1 MVVCLCVEVSAFLC
15 VSDAKQEVNL
25 QLNIKHVLRL
35 QHVAEN
41 KQDSFATKI
50 KTAWSPGSVVPKLGV
65 KAPE

>member
-1 MVVCLCVEVSAFLC
+1 MSAFLC

-41 KQDSFATKI
+41 KQDFFENKEALVSWI
-50 KTAWSPGSVVPKLGV
+50 SGSQTGGQDP
-65 KAPE
+65 